1 MSDWEAFFNKKNGTP
16 DGYAGSIGPNLYTTT
31 IPEWYSK
38 GGPQA
43 VPDCVGLMT
52 HISFMLDTP
61 LHPTHGIRMPHTRE
75 FENGSTTH
83 LMPMGPLVRRL
94 GPETYMMLV
103 EMWPKVVKIIEDD
116 GLYVEQVQVMV
127 GARAYALATITTEGS
142 VPIDPE
148 ASGIA
153 TSLKLKQREEGD
165 PPLAEMVRE
174 WAKDEAL
181 GTMNLFCQAGV
192 PGFELDARGFGIV
205 NSAELDPRHHG
216 FLSFIDDIHDEVG
229 GHRVEIPLSDMDKAE
244 EILDDAILNAIENE
258 DSIGDYEMDPD
269 HPDND
274 DSGGIE

>member
-38 GGPQA
+38 GGPQS

-153 TSLKLKQREEGD
+153 TSLKLKQ
-165 PPLAEMVRE
+165 
-174 WAKDEAL
+174 
-181 GTMNLFCQAGV
+181 
-192 PGFELDARGFGIV
+192 
-205 NSAELDPRHHG
+205 
-216 FLSFIDDIHDEVG
+216 
-229 GHRVEIPLSDMDKAE
+229 
-244 EILDDAILNAIENE
+244 
-258 DSIGDYEMDPD
+258 
-269 HPDND
+269 
-274 DSGGIE
+274 